1 LIKKITTIINN
12 DSDSTEILTKEFKF
26 GNPSFSD
33 PMAVE
38 INLNPL
44 KFVSDSYNFSKKD
57 N

>member
-1 LIKKITTIINN
+1 MTTINN
-12 DSDSTEILTKEFKF
+12 DSDSTKILTKEFKF
-26 GNPSFSD
+26 GNPFFN

-44 KFVSDSYNFSKKD
+44 KFVSDSYNFSVKKD